1 MEKIYTALGLMSG
14 TSMDGV
20 DASIIQTNCGTVFET
35 VLDRYYKYDDD
46 LHSKLT
52 NLRDKITVLKDLE
65 NFSNEIKLLE
75 KEITLFHAQV
85 VKKISDEANIKVDF
99 VGFHGQTIYHNSGY
113 KISRQLGDGKL
124 LSQLTKKEV
133 IYNFRQN
140 DLKNG
145 GQGAPLTP
153 IFHTMLAYKFNLAP
167 SIILNIG
174 GIINATTIWGNDQFI
189 ATDIGPGMCLI
200 DKWIRLN
207 SKHKYDKDGDIAA
220 SGKIKDNLNYEL
232 DIFYNS
238 EKKDLKQNYIKSFD
252 ISDFDISFVR
262 GLSLADG
269 AATLTEYTAKII
281 SYYFLYIIEITKKKY
296 TNPIL
301 ILCGGG
307 RKNNFLVERLNKEI
321 KKSFT
326 GNNFVK
332 MIDDYGVDGD
342 FVESQAFAYLAICS
356 YLGLPISFPNTTG
369 CKKPCTGGV
378 IAKNY

>member
-1 MEKIYTALGLMSG
+1 MEKIYTSLGLMSG

-220 SGKIKDNLNYEL
+220 SGKIKDNLNFWKLENYQKEF
-232 DIFYNS
+232 DPARVFCTIFPYN
-238 EKKDLKQNYIKSFD
+238 
-252 ISDFDISFVR
+252 
-262 GLSLADG
+262 
-269 AATLTEYTAKII
+269 
-281 SYYFLYIIEITKKKY
+281 
-296 TNPIL
+296 
-301 ILCGGG
+301 
-307 RKNNFLVERLNKEI
+307 
-321 KKSFT
+321 
-326 GNNFVK
+326 
-332 MIDDYGVDGD
+332 
-342 FVESQAFAYLAICS
+342 
-356 YLGLPISFPNTTG
+356 
-369 CKKPCTGGV
+369 
-378 IAKNY
+378 